1 MRSAVVRA
9 CRDARCVSLLASGW
23 HHAVT
28 LSAVSIQYCKRIHDT
43 APYSYPRSSYG
54 TVAKGGAHRA
64 VLVLSRP
71 TYRVPPDMARHWGV
85 DLPYNCYIR

>member
-1 MRSAVVRA
+1 M
-9 CRDARCVSLLASGW
+9 
-23 HHAVT
+23 HAVCRCWHQAGIT
-28 LSAVSIQYCKRIHDT
+28 LSLCRQQYPYEYCKRIHDT